1 MEGTIP
7 VGHREAA
14 AMSEHFASQRMH
26 MLHQE
31 QLIESQAA
39 RIAELEQKSRLA
51 ATVSSPSAA
60 VSPGRV
66 AAQPQQLAVVG
77 SSPTRGYHQAQSPL
91 QQQQQQQSYAPQQ
104 QQQQPYAPQQFYAS
118 SPARQP
124 QQPQLALS
132 PMQGYRPQQQQ
143 QQQQQPYPATLS
155 PLAAQGYYPQ
165 QPQPQPLAGT
175 PRGLAAQFQPQ
186 PSLQE
191 APFGAVDERDW
202 IEISGIGE
210 SPYWFNRRTRERA
223 RSPPLR
229 LMSAPAAAPAQSPSQ
244 QRDLRD
250 ASAQRFHDA
259 AATGGEGVPFA
270 AAGWNP
276 AASAPGGAAY
286 ADSPRTLAPISTL
299 PGATH
304 DQQGFDGWH
313 QHAPHLQ
320 PATPNRTRHSSPR
333 RPTPQR
339 LDATGPLQQPTPTPR
354 TAMLNPPS
362 VAEIAASPLR
372 RAPLRAAAAASSPTR
387 GARIQVSAQ
396 SRAISPAPAPAAERY
411 EAVGP
416 PRLNAQPRPRPS
428 IARPQRTKSIA
439 SPVRHGR
446 QRVSALSTPRRHLQ
460 EATARDRGFS
470 GVQRREPQ
478 TLSASSMGSVTQSKL
493 AASGGTVTTESASS
507 GTGGAAPPYTM
518 KRPNISAGLSRVIG
532 GAGENDDQSVGL
544 SDGARHP
551 ITPMMAALDRK
562 STPAPYLSH
571 RPQIGA
577 GLSALITGDEA
588 AAGGGGG
595 GGELQRRAW
604 ARRFPRTHRT
614 TCTSGRRLGLVS
626 PTC

>member
-91 QQQQQQQSYAPQQ
+91 QQQQQQQQSYAPQQ

-259 AATGGEGVPFA
+259 AATGGGGCRSQQRGGIPPPRRQA
-270 AAGWNP
+270 APRTPTRP
-276 AASAPGGAAY
+276 ARSLRSARCPARRTTSKDSMGGTSTHRTC
-286 ADSPRTLAPISTL
+286 SPRPRIGRGTARRAAQPRSASTQR
-299 PGATH
+299 G
-304 DQQGFDGWH
+304 
-313 QHAPHLQ
+313 
-320 PATPNRTRHSSPR
+320 RCSS
-333 RPTPQR
+333 RPP
-339 LDATGPLQQPTPTPR
+339 
-354 TAMLNPPS
+354 
-362 VAEIAASPLR
+362 R
-372 RAPLRAAAAASSPTR
+372 RAPRCSTPPASRRSLRRRCVALLSAQRRRRARRR
-387 GARIQVSAQ
+387 GARASKSRH
-396 SRAISPAPAPAAERY
+396 SRAQFRPLP
-411 EAVGP
+411 P
-416 PRLNAQPRPRPS
+416 PRRRDTKRWGRRASTRSLARVPRL
-428 IARPQRTKSIA
+428 
-439 SPVRHGR
+439 HGR
-446 QRVSALSTPRRHLQ
+446 S
-460 EATARDRGFS
+460 E
-470 GVQRREPQ
+470 
-478 TLSASSMGSVTQSKL
+478 
-493 AASGGTVTTESASS
+493 
-507 GTGGAAPPYTM
+507 
-518 KRPNISAGLSRVIG
+518 
-532 GAGENDDQSVGL
+532 
-544 SDGARHP
+544 
-551 ITPMMAALDRK
+551 
-562 STPAPYLSH
+562 
-571 RPQIGA
+571 
-577 GLSALITGDEA
+577 
-588 AAGGGGG
+588 
-595 GGELQRRAW
+595 RRAS
-604 ARRFPRTHRT
+604 RRR
-614 TCTSGRRLGLVS
+614 
-626 PTC
+626 